1 MRNISISDFSRGL
14 SAIAVYILSA
24 LAVFMTSCQ
33 PDYSVLPP
41 EPEQKPITDAN
52 QMVIYECNERLFA
65 ETDAFKAIEDYVPT
79 LAEMGVNVLWLMPV
93 HPIGADSKAVGSP
106 YCVKDYTAINPA
118 FGTMEDL
125 KSLVNTAHQNGM
137 KVMLDWIANH
147 TSWDNPWTTAHPD
160 WYQSAQTADEQ
171 QWADVTFLNYSLP
184 VVCDTMQA
192 CMLYWINE
200 ADIDGF
206 RCDYAQGVPLSF
218 WKSTISAIRAKKSDA
233 LMLAETSD
241 PAHYDAGFD
250 LLYSW
255 SFMYA
260 VEGLYS
266 GSGTFGSLLSAHT
279 SEYNSTPEDKDR
291 MRYVTTHDE
300 SATAAPGTF
309 YRTPQGEL
317 SAFCLTAFLSGVPM
331 IYSSQELGNMNA
343 INFFNY
349 NVMDFK
355 ADNTTRNALKQLMK
369 VYHET
374 AHLRGGKRIT
384 GSLNTKVHYVEYT
397 DETETMIVV
406 CNTANT
412 EQEVKLPMKHQ
423 GHEVTDLITGEK
435 LTLGITTPLASYEY
449 KIYKH

>member
-1 MRNISISDFSRGL
+1 MKKSNKISTFVL
-14 SAIAVYILSA
+14 STLSLCIFTA
-24 LAVFMTSCQ
+24 CQ
-33 PDYSVLPP
+33 PEYSVLPP
-41 EPEQKPITDAN
+41 VPEQKPITDAN
-52 QMVIYECNERLFA
+52 QVVIYECNERLFA
-65 ETDAFKAIEDYVPT
+65 ETEAFKAIEAYIPT
-79 LAEMGVNVLWLMPV
+79 LVDMGVNVLWLMPI

-118 FGTMEDL
+118 FGTMDDL
-125 KSLVNTAHQNGM
+125 KHLVNTAHEHQM
-137 KVMLDWIANH
+137 RVMLDWIANH
-147 TSWDNPWTTAHPD
+147 TSWDNRWVTAHPD
-160 WYQSAQTADEQ
+160 WYQPAQTADEK
-171 QWADVTFLNYSLP
+171 QWADVTFLNYDMQ

-192 CMLYWINE
+192 CMLYWVNE
-200 ADIDGF
+200 AGIDGF

-241 PAHYDAGFD
+241 VAHYDAGFD

-255 SFMYA
+255 SYMYA

-300 SATAAPGTF
+300 SATAGPGTF
-309 YRTPQGEL
+309 YHSPQGEL

-349 NVMDFK
+349 NIMDFK
-355 ADNTTRNALKQLMK
+355 AENDTRTALKQLMK

-374 AHLRGGKRIT
+374 AHLRGGSRIT
-384 GSLNTKVHYVEYT
+384 GSLNTKVHYIEYS
-397 DETETMIVV
+397 DEQETMIVI
-406 CNTANT
+406 CNTSGKK
-412 EQEVKLPMKHQ
+412 QDVKLPMKHQ
-423 GHEVTDLITGEK
+423 GHEMSDLLTGASVSLETIIT
-435 LTLGITTPLASYEY
+435 LAPYEY

>member
-1 MRNISISDFSRGL
+1 MKKSNKISTFVL
-14 SAIAVYILSA
+14 STLSLCIFTA
-24 LAVFMTSCQ
+24 CQ
-33 PDYSVLPP
+33 PEYSVLPP
-41 EPEQKPITDAN
+41 VPEQKPITDAN
-52 QMVIYECNERLFA
+52 QVVIYECNERLFA
-65 ETDAFKAIEDYVPT
+65 EAEAFKAIEAYIPT
-79 LAEMGVNVLWLMPV
+79 LVDMGVNVLWLMPI

-118 FGTMEDL
+118 FGTMDDL
-125 KSLVNTAHQNGM
+125 KHLVNTAHEHQM
-137 KVMLDWIANH
+137 RVMLDWIANH
-147 TSWDNPWTTAHPD
+147 TSWDNRWVTAHPD
-160 WYQSAQTADEQ
+160 WYQPAQTADEK
-171 QWADVTFLNYSLP
+171 QWADVTFLNYDMQ

-192 CMLYWINE
+192 CMLYWVNE
-200 ADIDGF
+200 AGIDGF

-241 PAHYDAGFD
+241 VAHYDAGFD

-255 SFMYA
+255 SYMYA

-300 SATAAPGTF
+300 SATAGPGTF
-309 YRTPQGEL
+309 YHSPQGEL

-349 NVMDFK
+349 NIMDFK
-355 ADNTTRNALKQLMK
+355 AENDTRTALKQLMK

-374 AHLRGGKRIT
+374 AHLRGGSRIT
-384 GSLNTKVHYVEYT
+384 GSLNTKVHYIEYS
-397 DETETMIVV
+397 DEQETMIVI
-406 CNTANT
+406 CNTSGKK
-412 EQEVKLPMKHQ
+412 QDVKLPMKHQ
-423 GHEVTDLITGEK
+423 GHEVSDLLTGASVSLETIIT
-435 LTLGITTPLASYEY
+435 LAPYEY

>member
-1 MRNISISDFSRGL
+1 MKKSNKISTF
-14 SAIAVYILSA
+14 ILSTLSLCIFTA
-24 LAVFMTSCQ
+24 CQ
-33 PDYSVLPP
+33 PEYSVLPP
-41 EPEQKPITDAN
+41 VPEQKPITDAN
-52 QMVIYECNERLFA
+52 QVVIYECNERLFA
-65 ETDAFKAIEDYVPT
+65 EAEAFKAIEAYIPT
-79 LAEMGVNVLWLMPV
+79 LVDMGVNVLWLMPI
-93 HPIGADSKAVGSP
+93 HPIGADSKAIGSP

-118 FGTMEDL
+118 FGTMDDL
-125 KSLVNTAHQNGM
+125 KHLVNTAHEHQM
-137 KVMLDWIANH
+137 RVMLDWIANH
-147 TSWDNPWTTAHPD
+147 TSWDNRWVTAHPD
-160 WYQSAQTADEQ
+160 WYQPAQTADEK
-171 QWADVTFLNYSLP
+171 QWADVTFLNYDMQ

-192 CMLYWINE
+192 CMLYWVNE
-200 ADIDGF
+200 AGIDGF

-241 PAHYDAGFD
+241 VAHYDAGFD

-255 SFMYA
+255 SYMYA

-300 SATAAPGTF
+300 SATAGPGTF
-309 YRTPQGEL
+309 YHSPQGEL

-349 NVMDFK
+349 NIMDFK
-355 ADNTTRNALKQLMK
+355 AENDTRTALKQLMK

-374 AHLRGGKRIT
+374 AHLRGGSRIT
-384 GSLNTKVHYVEYT
+384 GSLNTKVHYIEYS
-397 DETETMIVV
+397 DEQETMIVI
-406 CNTANT
+406 CNTSGKK
-412 EQEVKLPMKHQ
+412 QDVKLPMKHQ
-423 GHEVTDLITGEK
+423 GHEVSDLLTGASVSLETIIT
-435 LTLGITTPLASYEY
+435 LAPYEY

>member
-1 MRNISISDFSRGL
+1 MKKSNKISTFVL
-14 SAIAVYILSA
+14 STLSLCIFTA
-24 LAVFMTSCQ
+24 CQ
-33 PDYSVLPP
+33 PEYSVLPP
-41 EPEQKPITDAN
+41 VPEQKPITDAN

-65 ETDAFKAIEDYVPT
+65 EAEAFKAIEAYIPT
-79 LAEMGVNVLWLMPV
+79 LVDMGVNVLWLMPI

-118 FGTMEDL
+118 FGTMDDL
-125 KSLVNTAHQNGM
+125 KHLVNTAHEHQM
-137 KVMLDWIANH
+137 RVMLDWIANH
-147 TSWDNPWTTAHPD
+147 TSWDNRWVTAHPD
-160 WYQSAQTADEQ
+160 WYQPAQTADEK
-171 QWADVTFLNYSLP
+171 QWADVTFLNYDMQ

-192 CMLYWINE
+192 CMLYWVNE
-200 ADIDGF
+200 AGIDGF

-241 PAHYDAGFD
+241 VAHYDAGFD

-255 SFMYA
+255 SYMYA

-300 SATAAPGTF
+300 SATAGPGTF
-309 YRTPQGEL
+309 YHSPQGEL

-349 NVMDFK
+349 NIMDFK
-355 ADNTTRNALKQLMK
+355 AENDTRTALKQLMK

-374 AHLRGGKRIT
+374 AHLRGGSRIT
-384 GSLNTKVHYVEYT
+384 GSLNTKVHYIEYS
-397 DETETMIVV
+397 DEQETMIVI
-406 CNTANT
+406 CNTSGKK
-412 EQEVKLPMKHQ
+412 QDVKLPMKHQ
-423 GHEVTDLITGEK
+423 GHEVSDLLTGASVSLETIIT
-435 LTLGITTPLASYEY
+435 LAPYEY

>member
-1 MRNISISDFSRGL
+1 MKKSNKISTFVL
-14 SAIAVYILSA
+14 STLFLCIFTA
-24 LAVFMTSCQ
+24 CQ
-33 PDYSVLPP
+33 PEYSVLPP
-41 EPEQKPITDAN
+41 VPEQKPITDAN

-65 ETDAFKAIEDYVPT
+65 EAEAFKAIEVYIPT
-79 LAEMGVNVLWLMPV
+79 LVDMGVNVLWLMPI

-106 YCVKDYTAINPA
+106 YCVKDYTVINPA
-118 FGTMEDL
+118 FGTMDDL
-125 KSLVNTAHQNGM
+125 KHLVNTAHEHQM
-137 KVMLDWIANH
+137 RVMLDWIANH
-147 TSWDNPWTTAHPD
+147 TSWDNRWVTAHSD
-160 WYQSAQTADEQ
+160 WYQPAQTADEK
-171 QWADVTFLNYSLP
+171 QWADVTFLNYDMQ

-192 CMLYWINE
+192 CMLYWVNE
-200 ADIDGF
+200 AGIDGF

-241 PAHYDAGFD
+241 VAHYDAGFD

-255 SFMYA
+255 SYMYA

-300 SATAAPGTF
+300 SATAGPGTF
-309 YRTPQGEL
+309 YHSPQGEL

-349 NVMDFK
+349 NIMDFK
-355 ADNTTRNALKQLMK
+355 AENDTRTALKQLMK

-374 AHLRGGKRIT
+374 AHLRGGSRIT
-384 GSLNTKVHYVEYT
+384 GSLNTKVHYIEYS
-397 DETETMIVV
+397 DEQETMIVI
-406 CNTANT
+406 CNTSGKK
-412 EQEVKLPMKHQ
+412 QDVKLPMKHQ
-423 GHEVTDLITGEK
+423 GHEMSDLLTGASVSLETIIT
-435 LTLGITTPLASYEY
+435 LAPYEY
-449 KIYKH
+449 KIYKY

>member
-1 MRNISISDFSRGL
+1 MKKSNKISTFVL
-14 SAIAVYILSA
+14 STLSLCIFTA
-24 LAVFMTSCQ
+24 CQ
-33 PDYSVLPP
+33 PEYSVLPP
-41 EPEQKPITDAN
+41 VPEQKPITDAN
-52 QMVIYECNERLFA
+52 QVVIYECNERLFA
-65 ETDAFKAIEDYVPT
+65 EAEAFKAIEAYIPT
-79 LAEMGVNVLWLMPV
+79 LVDMGVNVLWLMPI

-118 FGTMEDL
+118 FGTMDDL
-125 KSLVNTAHQNGM
+125 KHLVNTAHEHQM
-137 KVMLDWIANH
+137 RVMLDWIANH
-147 TSWDNPWTTAHPD
+147 TSWDNRWVTAHPD
-160 WYQSAQTADEQ
+160 WYQPAQTADEK
-171 QWADVTFLNYSLP
+171 QWADVTFLNYDMQ

-192 CMLYWINE
+192 CMLYWVNE
-200 ADIDGF
+200 AGIDGF

-241 PAHYDAGFD
+241 VAHYDAGFD

-255 SFMYA
+255 SYMYA

-300 SATAAPGTF
+300 SATTGPGTF
-309 YRTPQGEL
+309 YHSPQGEL

-349 NVMDFK
+349 NIMDFK
-355 ADNTTRNALKQLMK
+355 AENDTRTALKQLMK

-374 AHLRGGKRIT
+374 AHLRGGSRIT
-384 GSLNTKVHYVEYT
+384 GSLNTKVHYIEYS
-397 DETETMIVV
+397 DEQETMIVI
-406 CNTANT
+406 CNTSGKK
-412 EQEVKLPMKHQ
+412 QDVKLPMKHQ
-423 GHEVTDLITGEK
+423 GHEMSDLLTGASVSLETIIT
-435 LTLGITTPLASYEY
+435 LAPYEY

>member
-1 MRNISISDFSRGL
+1 MKKSNKISTFVL
-14 SAIAVYILSA
+14 STLFLCIFTA
-24 LAVFMTSCQ
+24 CQ
-33 PDYSVLPP
+33 PEYSVLPP
-41 EPEQKPITDAN
+41 VPEQKPITDAN

-65 ETDAFKAIEDYVPT
+65 ETEAFKTIEAYIPT
-79 LAEMGVNVLWLMPV
+79 LVDMGVNVLWLMPI

-118 FGTMEDL
+118 FGTMDDL
-125 KSLVNTAHQNGM
+125 KHLVNTAHEHQM
-137 KVMLDWIANH
+137 RVMLDWIANH
-147 TSWDNPWTTAHPD
+147 TSWDNRWVTAHPD
-160 WYQSAQTADEQ
+160 WYQPAQTADEKQ
-171 QWADVTFLNYSLP
+171 RADVTFLNYDMQ

-192 CMLYWINE
+192 CMLYWVNE
-200 ADIDGF
+200 AGIDGF

-241 PAHYDAGFD
+241 VAHYDAGFD

-255 SFMYA
+255 SYMYA

-300 SATAAPGTF
+300 SATAGPGTF
-309 YRTPQGEL
+309 YHSPQGEL

-349 NVMDFK
+349 NIMDFK
-355 ADNTTRNALKQLMK
+355 AENDTRTALKQLMK

-374 AHLRGGKRIT
+374 AHLRGGSRIT
-384 GSLNTKVHYVEYT
+384 GSLNTKVHYIEYS
-397 DETETMIVV
+397 DEQETMIVI
-406 CNTANT
+406 CNTSGKKQDA
-412 EQEVKLPMKHQ
+412 KLPMKHQ
-423 GHEVTDLITGEK
+423 GHEMSDLLTGASVSLETIIT
-435 LTLGITTPLASYEY
+435 LAPYEY

>member
-1 MRNISISDFSRGL
+1 MKKSNKISTFVL
-14 SAIAVYILSA
+14 STLFLCIFTA
-24 LAVFMTSCQ
+24 CQ
-33 PDYSVLPP
+33 PEYSVLPP
-41 EPEQKPITDAN
+41 VPEQKPITDAN

-65 ETDAFKAIEDYVPT
+65 ETETFKAIEAYIPT
-79 LAEMGVNVLWLMPV
+79 LVDMGVNVLWLMPI

-118 FGTMEDL
+118 FGTMDDL
-125 KSLVNTAHQNGM
+125 KHLVNTAHEHQM
-137 KVMLDWIANH
+137 RVMLDWIANH
-147 TSWDNPWTTAHPD
+147 TSWDNRWVTAHPD
-160 WYQSAQTADEQ
+160 WYQPAQTADEK
-171 QWADVTFLNYSLP
+171 QWADVTFLNYDMQ

-192 CMLYWINE
+192 CMLYWVNE
-200 ADIDGF
+200 AGIDGF

-241 PAHYDAGFD
+241 VAHYNAGFD

-255 SFMYA
+255 SYMYA

-300 SATAAPGTF
+300 SATAGPGTF
-309 YRTPQGEL
+309 YHSPQ
-317 SAFCLTAFLSGVPM
+317 PM

-349 NVMDFK
+349 NIMDFK
-355 ADNTTRNALKQLMK
+355 AENDTRTALKQLMK

-374 AHLRGGKRIT
+374 AHLRGGSRIT
-384 GSLNTKVHYVEYT
+384 GSLNTKVHYIEYS
-397 DETETMIVV
+397 DEQETMIVI
-406 CNTANT
+406 CNTSGKK
-412 EQEVKLPMKHQ
+412 QDVKLPMKHQ
-423 GHEVTDLITGEK
+423 GHEMSDLLTGASVSLETIIT
-435 LTLGITTPLASYEY
+435 LAPYEY

>member
-1 MRNISISDFSRGL
+1 M
-14 SAIAVYILSA
+14 
-24 LAVFMTSCQ
+24 
-33 PDYSVLPP
+33 
-41 EPEQKPITDAN
+41 PI
-52 QMVIYECNERLFA
+52 
-65 ETDAFKAIEDYVPT
+65 
-79 LAEMGVNVLWLMPV
+79 

-118 FGTMEDL
+118 FGTMDDL
-125 KSLVNTAHQNGM
+125 KHLVNTAHEHQM
-137 KVMLDWIANH
+137 RVMLDWIANH
-147 TSWDNPWTTAHPD
+147 TSWDNRWVTAHPD
-160 WYQSAQTADEQ
+160 WYQPAQTADEK
-171 QWADVTFLNYSLP
+171 QWADVTFLNYDMQ

-192 CMLYWINE
+192 CMLYWVNE
-200 ADIDGF
+200 AGIDGF

-241 PAHYDAGFD
+241 VAHYDAGFD

-255 SFMYA
+255 SYMYA

-300 SATAAPGTF
+300 SATAGPGTF
-309 YRTPQGEL
+309 YHSPQGEL

-349 NVMDFK
+349 NIMDFK
-355 ADNTTRNALKQLMK
+355 AENDTRTALKQLMK

-374 AHLRGGKRIT
+374 AHLRGGSRIT
-384 GSLNTKVHYVEYT
+384 GSLNTKVHYIEYS
-397 DETETMIVV
+397 DEQETMIVI
-406 CNTANT
+406 CNTSGKK
-412 EQEVKLPMKHQ
+412 QDVKLPMKHQ
-423 GHEVTDLITGEK
+423 GHEMSDLLTGASVSLETIIT
-435 LTLGITTPLASYEY
+435 LAPYEY

>member
-1 MRNISISDFSRGL
+1 MKKSNKISTFVL
-14 SAIAVYILSA
+14 STLSLCIFTA
-24 LAVFMTSCQ
+24 CQ
-33 PDYSVLPP
+33 PEYSVLPP
-41 EPEQKPITDAN
+41 VPEQKPITDAN
-52 QMVIYECNERLFA
+52 QVVIYECNERLFA
-65 ETDAFKAIEDYVPT
+65 EAEAFKAIEEYIPT
-79 LAEMGVNVLWLMPV
+79 LVDMGVNVLWLMPI

-118 FGTMEDL
+118 FGTMDDL
-125 KSLVNTAHQNGM
+125 KHLVNTAHEHQM
-137 KVMLDWIANH
+137 RVMLDWIANH
-147 TSWDNPWTTAHPD
+147 TSWDNRWVTAHPD
-160 WYQSAQTADEQ
+160 WYQPAQTADEK
-171 QWADVTFLNYSLP
+171 QWADVTFLNYDMQ

-192 CMLYWINE
+192 CMLYWVNE
-200 ADIDGF
+200 AGIDGF

-241 PAHYDAGFD
+241 VAHYDAGFD

-255 SFMYA
+255 SYMYA

-300 SATAAPGTF
+300 SATAGPGTF
-309 YRTPQGEL
+309 YHSPQGEL

-349 NVMDFK
+349 NIMDFK
-355 ADNTTRNALKQLMK
+355 AENDTRTALKQLMK

-374 AHLRGGKRIT
+374 AHLRGGSRIT
-384 GSLNTKVHYVEYT
+384 GSLNTKVHYIEYS
-397 DETETMIVV
+397 DEQETMIVI
-406 CNTANT
+406 CNTSGKK
-412 EQEVKLPMKHQ
+412 QDVKLPMKHQ
-423 GHEVTDLITGEK
+423 GHEVSDLLTGASVSLETIIT
-435 LTLGITTPLASYEY
+435 LAPYEY

>member
-1 MRNISISDFSRGL
+1 MKKSNKISTFVL
-14 SAIAVYILSA
+14 STLSLCIFTA
-24 LAVFMTSCQ
+24 CQ
-33 PDYSVLPP
+33 PEYSVLPP
-41 EPEQKPITDAN
+41 VPEQKPITDAN

-65 ETDAFKAIEDYVPT
+65 EAEAFKAIEAYIPT
-79 LAEMGVNVLWLMPV
+79 LVDMGVNVLWLMPI

-118 FGTMEDL
+118 FGTMDDL
-125 KSLVNTAHQNGM
+125 KHLVNTAHEHQM
-137 KVMLDWIANH
+137 RVMLDWIANH
-147 TSWDNPWTTAHPD
+147 TSWDNRWVTAHPD
-160 WYQSAQTADEQ
+160 WYQPAQTADEK
-171 QWADVTFLNYSLP
+171 QWADVTFLNYDMQ

-192 CMLYWINE
+192 CMLYWVNE
-200 ADIDGF
+200 AEIDGF

-241 PAHYDAGFD
+241 VAHYDAGFD

-255 SFMYA
+255 SYMYA

-300 SATAAPGTF
+300 SATAGPGTF
-309 YRTPQGEL
+309 YHSPQGEL

-349 NVMDFK
+349 NIMDFK
-355 ADNTTRNALKQLMK
+355 AENDTRTALKQLMK

-374 AHLRGGKRIT
+374 AHLRGGSRIT
-384 GSLNTKVHYVEYT
+384 GSLNTKVHYIEYS
-397 DETETMIVV
+397 DEQETMIVI
-406 CNTANT
+406 CNTSGKK
-412 EQEVKLPMKHQ
+412 QDVKLPMKHQ
-423 GHEVTDLITGEK
+423 GHEVSDLLTGASVSLETIIT
-435 LTLGITTPLASYEY
+435 LAPYEY

>member
-1 MRNISISDFSRGL
+1 MKKSNKISTFVL
-14 SAIAVYILSA
+14 STLSLCIFTA
-24 LAVFMTSCQ
+24 CQ
-33 PDYSVLPP
+33 PEYSVLPP
-41 EPEQKPITDAN
+41 VPEQKPITDAN
-52 QMVIYECNERLFA
+52 QVVIYECNERLFA
-65 ETDAFKAIEDYVPT
+65 EAEAFKAIEAYIPT
-79 LAEMGVNVLWLMPV
+79 LVDMGVNVLWLMPI

-118 FGTMEDL
+118 FGTMDDL
-125 KSLVNTAHQNGM
+125 KHLVNTAHEHQM
-137 KVMLDWIANH
+137 RVMLDWIANH
-147 TSWDNPWTTAHPD
+147 TSWDNRWVTAHPD
-160 WYQSAQTADEQ
+160 WYQPAQTADEK
-171 QWADVTFLNYSLP
+171 QWADVTFLNYDMQ

-192 CMLYWINE
+192 CMLYWVNE
-200 ADIDGF
+200 AGIDGF

-241 PAHYDAGFD
+241 VAHYDAGFD

-255 SFMYA
+255 SYMYA

-300 SATAAPGTF
+300 SATAGPGTF
-309 YRTPQGEL
+309 YHSPQGEL

-349 NVMDFK
+349 NIMDFK
-355 ADNTTRNALKQLMK
+355 AENDTRTALKQLMK

-374 AHLRGGKRIT
+374 AHLRGGSRIT
-384 GSLNTKVHYVEYT
+384 GSLNTKVHYIEYS
-397 DETETMIVV
+397 DEQETMIVI
-406 CNTANT
+406 CNTSGKK
-412 EQEVKLPMKHQ
+412 QDVKLPMKHQ
-423 GHEVTDLITGEK
+423 GHEMSDLLTGASVSLETIIT
-435 LTLGITTPLASYEY
+435 LAPYEY

>member
-1 MRNISISDFSRGL
+1 MKKSNKISTFVL
-14 SAIAVYILSA
+14 STLSLCIFTA
-24 LAVFMTSCQ
+24 CQ
-33 PDYSVLPP
+33 PEYSVLPP
-41 EPEQKPITDAN
+41 VPEQKPITDAN

-65 ETDAFKAIEDYVPT
+65 EADAFKAIEAYIPT
-79 LAEMGVNVLWLMPV
+79 VVDMGVNVLWLMPI

-118 FGTMEDL
+118 FGTMDDL
-125 KSLVNTAHQNGM
+125 KHLVNTAHEHQM
-137 KVMLDWIANH
+137 RVMLDWIANH
-147 TSWDNPWTTAHPD
+147 TSWDNRWVTAHPD
-160 WYQSAQTADEQ
+160 WYQPAQTADEK
-171 QWADVTFLNYSLP
+171 QWADVTFLNYDMQ

-192 CMLYWINE
+192 CMLYWVNE
-200 ADIDGF
+200 AGIDGF

-241 PAHYDAGFD
+241 VAHYDAGFD

-255 SFMYA
+255 SYMYA

-300 SATAAPGTF
+300 SATAGPGTF
-309 YRTPQGEL
+309 YHSPQGEL
-317 SAFCLTAFLSGVPM
+317 SAFCLTAFLSGVPL

-349 NVMDFK
+349 NIMDFK
-355 ADNTTRNALKQLMK
+355 AENDTRTALKQLMK

-374 AHLRGGKRIT
+374 AHLRGGSRIT
-384 GSLNTKVHYVEYT
+384 GSLNTKVHYIEYS
-397 DETETMIVV
+397 DEQETMIVI
-406 CNTANT
+406 CNTSGKK
-412 EQEVKLPMKHQ
+412 QDVKLPMKHQ
-423 GHEVTDLITGEK
+423 GHEMSDLLTGASVSLETIIT
-435 LTLGITTPLASYEY
+435 LAPYEY